1 MNAPARTASFSTANP
16 HALATI
22 LEASETKRIIAS
34 TDIFDLSGIK
44 LWARHQ
50 PVSQELQRKLMDR
63 QLRQPIESCLRAEDG
78 VSSYSLVKS
87 LQTLLEQDT
96 PLTQLL
102 RKHADKLVREAVQLP
117 LHSVAQLLLTA
128 GQASRP
134 ASYEHAVQ
142 AMALNGALMI
152 ENRGGLHDVRLAML
166 CGLLHDLGEMY
177 IDPVYTEAN
186 AERALD
192 FRTYQQLVVHPHIGN
207 LLISQLTDYP
217 RVVSLAIAEHH
228 ERTDGSGYPHG
239 LQRQQISAHGKLLAV
254 TEATLHVLRDGQPD
268 LARASVSLRVVPGEF
283 DLSCVSLISKSARTQ
298 TSQGSTLSSDVIQAR
313 LGTIDHAMQEAQANA
328 AALMSSAE
336 SDALKDAL
344 GLAQHLLTRLRVGW
358 NASGLWSREA
368 VASQDEAEIEAI
380 EEEFLVRLRSI
391 ERAAWLRAGT
401 LPPTD
406 AQRLE
411 LFCRSLISDL
421 R

>member
-1 MNAPARTASFSTANP
+1 MNAPARTASFSTGNP

-50 PVSQELQRKLMDR
+50 PVSQELQRKLLDR
-63 QLRQPIESCLRAEDG
+63 QLRQPLETCLRAEDG
-78 VSSYSLVKS
+78 VNSYSLVKS

-96 PLTQLL
+96 PLTQML

-134 ASYEHAVQ
+134 ESYEHAIQ

-152 ENRGGLHDVRLAML
+152 QNGGGLHDVRLAML

-177 IDPVYTEAN
+177 IDPTYTEAN

-192 FRTYQQLVVHPHIGN
+192 FRSYQQLVVHPHIGN
-207 LLISQLTDYP
+207 LLLTQLTDYP
-217 RVVSLAIAEHH
+217 RIVAQAIAEHH
-228 ERTDGSGYPHG
+228 ERLDGTGYPHG
-239 LQRQQISAHGKLLAV
+239 LQKEQVSIHGKLLAV
-254 TEATLHVLRDGQPD
+254 TEAALHVLRGDQPSM
-268 LARASVSLRVVPGEF
+268 ARVSVSLRVVPGEF
-283 DLSCVSLISKSARTQ
+283 DLSWVGLISRAANIQPAPS
-298 TSQGSTLSSDVIQAR
+298 STLSSEAIQAR
-313 LGTIDHAMQEAQANA
+313 LNTIDNAIQEAQANA
-328 AALMSSAE
+328 TALLVRAE
-336 SDALKDAL
+336 SESLKDAL
-344 GLAQHLLTRLRVGW
+344 GLTQHLLSRLRVGW
-358 NASGLWSREA
+358 NASGLWSRES

-401 LPPTD
+401 LSPAD
-406 AQRLE
+406 SQRLE
-411 LFCRSLISDL
+411 LLCSSLINDL

>member
-1 MNAPARTASFSTANP
+1 MTATARTANFSTANP

-63 QLRQPIESCLRAEDG
+63 QLRQPIESCLKAEDG

-134 ASYEHAVQ
+134 ESYAHAVQ

-177 IDPVYTEAN
+177 IDPLYTEAN
-186 AERALD
+186 AERSLD
-192 FRTYQQLVVHPHIGN
+192 FRSYQQLVVHPHIGN
-207 LLISQLTDYP
+207 LLIAQLTDYP
-217 RVVSLAIAEHH
+217 RVVSQAIAEHH
-228 ERTDGSGYPHG
+228 ERLDGTGYPHC
-239 LQRQQISAHGKLLAV
+239 LQRQQISSQGKLLAV
-254 TEATLHVLRDGQPD
+254 TEATLHVLRGDQPCM
-268 LARASVSLRVVPGEF
+268 ARASVALRVVPGEF
-283 DLSCVSLISKSARTQ
+283 DLGWVGAISKSAHTQ
-298 TSQGSTLSSDVIQAR
+298 RAPSSTLSSEAIQAR

-328 AALMSSAE
+328 AVLSTRAE
-336 SDALKDAL
+336 SAALKDAL
-344 GLAQHLLTRLRVGW
+344 GLTQHLLTRLRVGW

-368 VASQDEAEIEAI
+368 VATQDEAEIEAI

-401 LPPTD
+401 LQPAD

-411 LFCRSLISDL
+411 VLCNSLINDL

>member
-63 QLRQPIESCLRAEDG
+63 QLRKPIESCLKAEDG

-87 LQTLLEQDT
+87 LQTLMEQDT
-96 PLTQLL
+96 PLSQMV

-134 ASYEHAVQ
+134 ESYDHAVQ

-391 ERAAWLRAGT
+391 ERAAWLHAGT

-406 AQRLE
+406 SQRLE